1 MTHPTIKTIFAAILL
16 SAGAMGAAH
25 GVEASLSITLN
36 TDASA
41 DIQKRSVNYDCGEG
55 APISADYINASPNFL
70 ALLNVPEE
78 TEKLVFASTVS
89 ASGVRY
95 VSGKWAWWTDGSEA
109 SLYDTTLGDDAPAV
123 STCSEA
129 SNAP

>member
-1 MTHPTIKTIFAAILL
+1 MTTMTKTILAAALL
-16 SAGAMGAAH
+16 LAGAATAAH
-25 GVEASLSITLN
+25 GVEASLSITLG

-41 DIQKRSVNYDCGEG
+41 DIQKRTVNYECGDG

-95 VSGKWAWWTDGSEA
+95 VSGKWAWWTQGPEA
-109 SLYDTTLGDDAPAV
+109 SLYDTTLGEDAAAV

-129 SNAP
+129 SDAP

>member
-1 MTHPTIKTIFAAILL
+1 MTLMTKTILAAALL
-16 SAGAMGAAH
+16 LAGAVTAAH
-25 GVEASLSITLN
+25 GAEASLSLTLG

-41 DIQKRSVNYDCGEG
+41 DIEKRTVQYECGTG
-55 APISADYINASPNFL
+55 APISVDYINASPNFL
-70 ALLNVPEE
+70 ALVNVPEE

-95 VSGKWAWWTDGSEA
+95 VSGQWAWLTQGAEA
-109 SLYDTTLGDDAPAV
+109 SLHDTTLGEDAPAV

>member
-1 MTHPTIKTIFAAILL
+1 MR
-16 SAGAMGAAH
+16 
-25 GVEASLSITLN
+25 N
-36 TDASA
+36 RCA
-41 DIQKRSVNYDCGEG
+41 DLGRLHQR
-55 APISADYINASPNFL
+55 L
-70 ALLNVPEE
+70 AQFPALVNVPEE

-95 VSGKWAWWTDGSEA
+95 VSGQWARLTQGAEA
-109 SLYDTTLGDDAPAV
+109 SLHDTTLGEDAPAV